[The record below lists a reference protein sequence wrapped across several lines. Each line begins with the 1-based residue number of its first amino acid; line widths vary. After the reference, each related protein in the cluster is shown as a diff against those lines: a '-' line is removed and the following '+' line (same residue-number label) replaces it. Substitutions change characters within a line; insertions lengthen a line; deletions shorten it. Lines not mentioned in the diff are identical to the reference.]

1 MKDLVGMI
9 PGANK
14 ISPDEID
21 EDAFKGIEAIIQSMT
36 PKERSQPKLLNYSR
50 KKRIA
55 LGSGSNVED
64 VNRLIKQ
71 FEQMQKMMKMVQKGG
86 ASKLMQMMKGI

>member
-36 PKERSQPKLLNYSR
+36 PKERSQPKLLNHSR

>member
-1 MKDLVGMI
+1 MKDLVGMM

-36 PKERSQPKLLNYSR
+36 TKERTQPKLLNHSR

-86 ASKLMQMMKGI
+86 ANKLIQMMKGI